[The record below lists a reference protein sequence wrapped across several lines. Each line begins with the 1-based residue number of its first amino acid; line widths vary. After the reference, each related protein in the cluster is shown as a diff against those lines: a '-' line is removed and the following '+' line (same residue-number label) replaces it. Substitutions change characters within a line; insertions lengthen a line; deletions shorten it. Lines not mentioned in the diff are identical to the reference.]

1 MTTSGLEKLERVAI
15 VNKDDEVLTYKPR
28 SEVSPDDWLRYS
40 AVWVENSA
48 GQVLL
53 SQRASTRS
61 EAASLWG
68 PACTGT
74 VRAGETARQNA
85 ARELHEELGID
96 HAELSE
102 LTKVKRDGG
111 PGDRR
116 VLSVF
121 TTIID
126 LPLNAFNLQAEE
138 VTAVRWANKAC
149 LAHDAEYLPELFVPN
164 MSQWMRM
171 LHLVE

>member
-15 VNKDDEVLTYKPR
+15 VNKEDQVLTYKPR
-28 SEVSPDDWLRYS
+28 IEVSPDDWLRYS

-48 GQVLL
+48 GLVLI
-53 SQRASTRS
+53 SKRASTKAES
-61 EAASLWG
+61 AQLWG

-74 VRAGETARQNA
+74 VRAGETAQQNA
-85 ARELHEELGID
+85 VRELHEELGVD
-96 HAELSE
+96 HAELTE
-102 LTKVKRDGG
+102 LTKISRDGG

-121 TTIID
+121 TAIID
-126 LPLNAFNLQAEE
+126 LPLDAFSLQPEE
-138 VTAVRWANKAC
+138 VTAVRWTNKAC
-149 LAHDAEYLPELFVPN
+149 LAHEADYLPELFVPN
-164 MSQWMRM
+164 MGHWMRM